1 MPKTLN
7 IMAAT
12 ISGFT
17 VNWIELRA
25 GFCGI
30 LLNHLNT
37 AGSGGTAPLMHTL
50 TSCTTT
56 AWLFYKT

>member
-1 MPKTLN
+1 
-7 IMAAT
+7 MAAT